1 MMDEFRDTQDEAQ
14 LDTVIHATTSS
25 DDGLDELGLQL
36 LAMRDE
42 ICEAPDPQT
51 RWNHLAAMRRAVP
64 TARPRRTARGVAV
77 VAAATISVMM
87 LTAGLAAANRLPKVA
102 QDQAARW
109 AEIVG
114 VNLPGNDHQS
124 DGAHSTP
131 STTAPGPTSAKNNG
145 TTSPGS
151 SSGDAN
157 PVDPANPGTSTG
169 TPGQSGSAPGQTG
182 STPGQSGTT
191 PGQTGTTPGSS
202 GTAPGNSG
210 TALGQTGTTP
220 GKSGSAPGHSDTAPV
235 DPEAMPGKSGVAP
248 GHNK

>member
-191 PGQTGTTPGSS
+191 PGSSGAAPGQTGSTPGKS
-202 GTAPGNSG
+202 GTAPG
-210 TALGQTGTTP
+210 
-220 GKSGSAPGHSDTAPV
+220 HSDPAPAT
-235 DPEAMPGKSGVAP
+235 PEAMPGKSGVAP